1 MFTFKFNEIDG
12 MVSLNEEFIYIKLI
26 INGSIVYEKN
36 CIRQNFGLSNFFKLI
51 NIYEMM
57 HECINK
63 NTYDISASDD
73 GMNMLFD
80 MSHNDF
86 VKLKFDVVINTKT
99 LTYNELPESKLI
111 MKITKL
117 EEQVVKLE
125 NLQII
130 KGDIK
135 NIDSND
141 TIVETINATQ
151 IIRGNTKNINT
162 DDTNVKNVNAN
173 NMNVKIVN
181 ADDTN
186 VEIID
191 AYDADDTNEKTINAD
206 NNNVKTI
213 NADDTND
220 KTINANNTNE
230 KTINADNNNVKT
242 INANNTNEKT
252 INVDNNNVKTI
263 NADDTN
269 DKTINANNTNE
280 KTINADNN
288 NVDTV
293 NIDDTNK
300 KTINVDNNN
309 VETINA
315 NDNNVKIID
324 VGDNN
329 VKINDMYKN
338 DAEIVDAYKEN
349 KPNHAMIINKLHSDI
364 IKLKET
370 MELFK
375 IKFDNVDD
383 VLDNSRVSIYTNNQ
397 NGGMY
402 NLNDTS
408 ISMMLTDSRCSVNF
422 SCIRLFKKLNTLNIH
437 AGQINLSKCCDKKC
451 MTRSIL
457 CENCSNDNVEELILR
472 HDGLKFKNNEKFKMF
487 DITRFPNLKHLK
499 FDMTRI
505 LTADEIIKQLQN
517 GTHIINKITLHICQN
532 IDAATLRKFCASNNI
547 MVTIE

>member
-191 AYDADDTNEKTINAD
+191 AYDADD
-206 NNNVKTI
+206 
-213 NADDTND
+213 
-220 KTINANNTNE
+220 
-230 KTINADNNNVKT
+230 
-242 INANNTNEKT
+242 
-252 INVDNNNVKTI
+252 
-263 NADDTN
+263 
-269 DKTINANNTNE
+269 TNE